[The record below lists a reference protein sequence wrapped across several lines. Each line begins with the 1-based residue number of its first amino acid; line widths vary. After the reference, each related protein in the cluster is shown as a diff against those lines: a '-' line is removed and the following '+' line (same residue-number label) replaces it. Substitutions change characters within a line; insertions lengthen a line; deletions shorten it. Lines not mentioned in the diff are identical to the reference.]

1 MTANDRIAS
10 DAVRTASG
18 DLRYAFYDHPRYEP
32 PEAYEEARETFFE
45 RIEGVPGVVSVYESG
60 TGGISRPGISD
71 IDLIVVVED
80 DVEDPGALRDGIA
93 AAKTDEY
100 YFFHGPE
107 VLTRSAFPE
116 YYNVLPMPKDLQRHS
131 GEALDYEKNRD
142 RFNYLAYLVDSV
154 TTTYPMEFLE
164 LLFFPGPSLD
174 HHRLDIVLSDA
185 FDLLVPG
192 PIAERF
198 AVDLD
203 TRFAVHRMNSLRND
217 MMLFSETTGRETPVL
232 DAFDASITDLR
243 ERWFELDRADR
254 EAVLIDRLQ
263 DAVTACFAFVDHLDA
278 HLADIGVDVPA
289 TEPTVRSHETTHN
302 EFRPDWVVE
311 TAERDTCRYYRDG
324 RVRTAVL
331 PQSVSVND
339 RLRAGE
345 AVTAPADYRT
355 ALEHRD
361 HSKNQRDAA
370 MAAYKYHP
378 LRARYMRVMGA
389 LFGLKTR
396 LVR

>member
-1 MTANDRIAS
+1 MINNGRIAS
-10 DAVRTASG
+10 EAVQAVSA
-18 DLRYAFYDHPRYEP
+18 DLTYAFYDHPRYEP
-32 PEAYEEARETFFE
+32 PKAYEEARETFLE
-45 RIEGVPGVVSVYESG
+45 RIADVPGVVSVYESG

-80 DVEDPGALRDGIA
+80 EVDDPAALREGIE

-116 YYNVLPMPKDLQRHS
+116 YYNVLPMPKDLQHHY
-131 GEALDYEKNRD
+131 GESLDYQKNQD
-142 RFNYLAYLVDSV
+142 RFNYLVYLVDSV
-154 TTTYPMEFLE
+154 MTTYPMEFLE
-164 LLFFPGPSLD
+164 LLLFPGPSVD
-174 HHRLDIVLSDA
+174 HHRLNIVLSDA

-192 PIAERF
+192 PIAEQF

-217 MMLFSETTGRETPVL
+217 MMLFSEITERETPTL

-243 ERWFELDRADR
+243 ERWFELDRPDR
-254 EAVLIDRLQ
+254 ETLLVERLQ
-263 DAVTACFAFVDHLDA
+263 DAVTACFAFVEHLNA
-278 HLADIGVDVPA
+278 HLADIGVQVPA
-289 TEPTVRSHETTHN
+289 TELTVRSHETRHN
-302 EFRPDWVVE
+302 EFRPDWSAS
-311 TAERDTCRYYRDG
+311 TAERKTCEYYREG
-324 RVRTAVL
+324 RVRTVVL
-331 PQSVSVND
+331 PQSVTVNK
-339 RLRAGE
+339 RLRGNE
-345 AVTAPADYRT
+345 PVTAPKAYRT
-355 ALEHRD
+355 ALDNRD
-361 HSKNQRDAA
+361 RSKRQRDAA

-378 LRARYMRVMGA
+378 LRAWYMRVMGT